1 MRNILTGGGSSSRRT
16 RTRLNGSRAAIVL
29 AGVLVAFVAVL
40 GATSVAWAT
49 LSEHTV
55 TGVSPRGTTI
65 NLFDYWITG
74 QSDPDNGDYTD
85 DQADQGINA
94 NRMLKFGKGMG
105 ESEDPYTADAANVND
120 WTKSAQPRTGI
131 VSNNLGTG
139 DYPVLSDALG
149 GESLSYLFDGSSP
162 EGKNAYLD
170 VKGLLQVDDEGYY
183 YYNSQKN
190 FAQFNKS
197 TNDFTLYDAWG
208 VKHEGS
214 SPDGQFFPFNTGA
227 EVFDEN
233 SDGSIT
239 QKSGITSTSE
249 IINHY
254 FGVHMSTR
262 FVQQYGGHNAPA
274 GTAGQQEVT
283 YNFSGDDDVW
293 IFIDGVLVGDL
304 GGIHDATSIEI
315 NFASGDVVVYKD
327 TNGNYQW
334 DDGVDTSY
342 SQSTLGRLFGLNGD
356 TFADDTYHTLDF
368 FYLERGNT
376 DSNMYLKYNLVN
388 IPESG
393 VVKVDQY
400 GDKLPGVEFTL
411 TEADSSYQPA
421 ASAASV
427 SGVTNANGEM
437 IFTYRNNA
445 GQEIPITLEQLGER
459 SGYWILEETTNP
471 ANINATIGY
480 RNPGVVKLRFSK
492 INDDGTGDG
501 VLLSSNQW
509 DTGAY
514 SQAHV
519 TATATTKVS
528 GVDGGSYDPAAGL
541 MFAVATKIDGGAHY
555 AVTGDAFDGWNVAT
569 TPIDGVNTNKDAIV
583 SAAKASGYAFVLGS
597 GGAYQTTIEDLPG
610 DVTTY
615 EYMIEN
621 GQGTGVAQ
629 YAVKYYWSNA
639 TSFDDLTAESTI
651 VEIDPDAGEGF
662 DRMFSVTLSIPNIKN
677 ELTLVKTD
685 AETDKPIQGVTFNM
699 YEDKNGN
706 GVHDADDRECFS
718 GTTDA
723 NGMLDITSNTYNGKA
738 LLAKG
743 EYVLVEKALSGY
755 VDEGT
760 SIRVIVDD
768 DGVHVDAGAAGD
780 NVTVETGIGDL
791 VYSLRSFA
799 ADDQIDAT
807 LHEVKAQP
815 QTATTYEG
823 ASTSWN
829 GSGGE
834 LHFQYQDKNDNNA
847 LTYQPSEN
855 SDATYTADAGWS
867 RLDVTQCWDHGSKD
881 YKKKLGAQSL
891 NGIFSGDVTIHVT
904 NRRVSSLIVEKKV
917 TGEGAP
923 ADATF
928 EFTLKLTDADGN
940 PLSGTF
946 KTEKTDANDNSTPGQ
961 LTFTNG
967 VIQDPQD
974 KPTLKNGE
982 RITINGL
989 PVGTKYEVT
998 EVLDVNSYYAPSV
1011 SPATGDNDLSDGLT
1025 STGTVNAA
1033 GAIVTFTN
1041 TFFGGSVDYTTHLNL
1056 TVSKRLDG
1064 RDMKQGEFSVI
1075 VDPVDDASAKLFG
1088 LNNAGEDKVI
1098 PMPASPDGEK
1108 VSVDILDDL
1117 NGITFTAADAG
1128 KKFEYTVSEQVP
1140 AQNPTDGIKFD
1151 TREYKLTIEVSVD
1164 ADGVVSVETQ
1174 VSNETG
1180 LLRDATTT
1188 PSNSSTLPIAT
1199 FINTYEADGTTESL
1213 SVTKELEGGTLS
1225 AGQFS
1230 FKLTGSDGAPMPGAT
1245 TATNSADGAVV
1256 FGPISFDAAG
1266 EYDYTITE
1274 VNDGQDG
1281 IAYDEN
1287 VDRTVHVSVT
1297 DNEKG
1302 SLVAKVTY
1310 GEDGSRFVNTVAP
1323 DDGGD
1328 QGGTTP
1334 DDPKDA
1340 IPRTGDD
1347 SFAHAPALA
1356 LLGAA
1361 VVAGGI
1367 VLRRRLT
1374 RE

>member
-1 MRNILTGGGSSSRRT
+1 MRNFLTGGSSSRRP
-16 RTRLNGSRAAIVL
+16 RTRLNGSRVAVVL
-29 AGVLVAFVAVL
+29 AGVLVAFVAAL
-40 GATSVAWAT
+40 GVTSVAWAA
-49 LSEHTV
+49 LPEHTV

-74 QSDPDNGDYTD
+74 QGDVDTGD
-85 DQADQGINA
+85 WQPGQADRGINA
-94 NRMLKFGKGMG
+94 GHTLKFGKGMG
-105 ESEDPYTADAANVND
+105 ESEAPYTANSYNVNE

-131 VSNNLGTG
+131 VSNSLGTG
-139 DYPVLSDALG
+139 DYPVLSGALG
-149 GESLSYLFDGSSP
+149 GESLSYLFDDTSVD
-162 EGKNAYLD
+162 GKAAYMD
-170 VKGLLQVDDEGYY
+170 VDGLLRVDDDGYY
-183 YYNSQKN
+183 SYDSQEN
-190 FAQFNKS
+190 FAQFNVNGKS
-197 TNDFTLYDAWG
+197 GSFTLYDRWG
-208 VKHEGS
+208 VAHTGS
-214 SPDGQFFPFNTGA
+214 SPNGQFFPFNTGA
-227 EVFDEN
+227 EVFDDN
-233 SDGSIT
+233 SDGGIT
-239 QKSGITSTSE
+239 QKNDITSTSG

-254 FGVHMSTR
+254 FGMHMSTR
-262 FVQQYGGHNAPA
+262 FVQQYGGHNAPD

-315 NFASGDVVVYKD
+315 NFASGNVVVYKD

-356 TFADDTYHTLDF
+356 TFDDNTYHTLDF

-411 TEADSSYQPA
+411 TEADSNYKPVANA
-421 ASAASV
+421 ATV
-427 SGVTNANGEM
+427 SGVTDANGEM
-437 IFTYRNNA
+437 VFSYRNDA

-459 SGYWILEETTNP
+459 SGYWILEETTTA

-492 INDDGTGDG
+492 INNDGTGDG

-519 TATATTKVS
+519 TATATTTVS

-541 MFAVATKIDGGAHY
+541 MFAVVTKIGDGSHYY

-639 TSFDDLTAESTI
+639 TSFDDLTAASTI

-677 ELTLVKTD
+677 ELSLVKTD

-923 ADATF
+923 ADAAF

-967 VIQDPQD
+967 VIRDPQD
-974 KPTLKNGE
+974 QPTLKNGD

-1025 STGTVNAA
+1025 STGTVKAS

-1041 TFFGGSVDYTTHLNL
+1041 TFFGGSVDYTANL
-1056 TVSKRLDG
+1056 DLMVRKRLNG
-1064 RDMKQGEFSVI
+1064 RDMKQGEFSVV
-1075 VDPVDDASAKLFG
+1075 VDPADDASAKLFG
-1088 LNNAGEDKVI
+1088 LNSANEDRVI
-1098 PMPASPDGEK
+1098 SMPASPDGDR
-1108 VSVDILDDL
+1108 VSVDILDGL
-1117 NGITFTAADAG
+1117 NGITFTAADAD
-1128 KKFEYTVSEQVP
+1128 KKFKYTVREQVP
-1140 AQNPTDGIKFD
+1140 AQNPTNGVTYD
-1151 TREYKLTIEVSVD
+1151 TDEYTLTIEVSVD
-1164 ADGVVSVETQ
+1164 TDGVVSAKTQ
-1174 VSNETG
+1174 ISNETG
-1180 LLRDATTT
+1180 LLRKATTK
-1188 PSNSSTLPIAT
+1188 PNSRTTLPIGT
-1199 FINTYEADGTTESL
+1199 FINTYEAAGTTESL

-1225 AGQFS
+1225 ARQFS
-1230 FKLTGSDGAPMPGAT
+1230 FKLTGSDGAPMPGT
-1245 TATNSADGAVV
+1245 ITATNSAGGAVV
-1256 FGPISFDAAG
+1256 FDPISFDAAG

-1274 VNDGQDG
+1274 VNDAQDG

-1302 SLVAKVTY
+1302 NLVAKVTY
-1310 GEDGSRFVNTVAP
+1310 GEDGSRFVNAVAAP
-1323 DDGGD
+1323 D

-1356 LLGAA
+1356 LLGVA
-1361 VVAGGI
+1361 VVAGGV